1 MKQIGI
7 YEVYDE
13 PIARGGMGQIYR
25 GVDPQGHQVV
35 VKEILP
41 EFASDGSIVSRIEKE
56 VKFLLRMDHPSIV
69 KLYSAFRDPVTDCYY
84 IVMEYVEG
92 MNLETYVLQN
102 GPLPPEEAVAMVNS
116 VLDALQHVHNALI
129 IHRDIK
135 PSNIM
140 VRPDKSI
147 CLLDFGVSKSLAPG
161 EESLTALGTVIGT
174 TGYMSPEQATGFS
187 IDYRSDFYSLG
198 CVMFFMLTGHHALP
212 QTDNEVDMAD
222 AIKQN
227 DIPPLSTYVPNL
239 PPILQRIVS
248 KATRLDIRERYQTC
262 YEFKRDLDNG
272 TKERTGG
279 NRPQSVSVSI
289 GRDQCD
295 IVVTDSNCRIS
306 RHHAD
311 VELIVNTGNTSYVFK
326 DCSSNGTYINGQI
339 VKGKE
344 VYISSHQPDPEI
356 YLACVQEGY
365 LDWGLVKAELK
376 KRSQALEN
384 LSQGL
389 KDQGQPQEDDPIQ
402 EKKPEEPVHVNPE
415 KTSFVSKEKNQF
427 SSAPTR
433 KKSRSLRYA
442 LLGLGATACVALGVS
457 ISWFVMRTYVLQPP
471 APAPVP
477 VVSETDTTMV
487 LPAAPAAETAETA
500 DPYPAGSSAVER
512 GKKRSQNKKNATKSK
527 AADKSRE
534 SKNDTKGKAAVT
546 SHESKNTMNVPKAKQ
561 PKMHKEPHGMERE
574 HVMKENHSGEKM

>member
-69 KLYSAFRDPVTDCYY
+69 KLYSAFRDPATDCYY

-92 MNLETYVLQN
+92 MNLEKYVLQN
-102 GPLPPEEAVAMVNS
+102 GPIPPEEAVAMVNS
-116 VLDALQHVHNALI
+116 ILDALQHVHNALI

-402 EKKPEEPVHVNPE
+402 EKKPEEPAHVNPE

-471 APAPVP
+471 APAPV
-477 VVSETDTTMV
+477 VSETDTTV
-487 LPAAPAAETAETA
+487 VAPASPSARPAAT
-500 DPYPAGSSAVER
+500 YPAGSSPVDRAIRRTQE
-512 GKKRSQNKKNATKSK
+512 KNNGTKSK
-527 AADKSRE
+527 GDNKS
-534 SKNDTKGKAAVT
+534 SKSNRSMKKSYVDGPV
-546 SHESKNTMNVPKAKQ
+546 EKNAYYEACDSVA
-561 PKMHKEPHGMERE
+561 
-574 HVMKENHSGEKM
+574 SW